1 MKLKIAVRSL
11 AIGLA
16 ALNFLTLT
24 IAQAAEPVLAE
35 AGSAK
40 VTTIDVQG
48 DALRIP
54 LEVRTANLHKPE
66 TVLQLTNNLIIR
78 RALAAKAHAEGLDKD
93 PAIQAAIRIAR
104 DRVLSDA
111 LFAKMD
117 AANKPSTQAVDKLA
131 QANYKSNPTRF
142 ERPAETSARHIL
154 IKAETPDAKAKAEKI
169 LAQLK
174 GGADFATVAREVSE
188 DPGSAT
194 AGGELGYQP
203 KGAMVAP
210 FEAAV
215 AKLEKPGD
223 LSEPVETQFG
233 YHIIKLEGRRP
244 AGIRSYDEVKVV
256 LRREVEAKALND
268 ARLAEVQKIQDTV
281 KMNKDAIN
289 AFAES
294 QK

>member
-16 ALNFLTLT
+16 ALSFLVP
-24 IAQAAEPVLAE
+24 AQAAEPVLAE

-40 VTTIDVQG
+40 VTTVDVQG

-54 LEVRTANLHKPE
+54 FEVREANLHKPE
-66 TVLQLTNNLIIR
+66 IVLQLTNNLIIR
-78 RALAAKAHAEGLDKD
+78 RVMAAKAQAEGIDKE

-104 DRVLSDA
+104 EKILSDA

-117 AANKPSTQAVDKLA
+117 AADKPTAEAVDKLA

-142 ERPAETSARHIL
+142 ERPPETSARHIL
-154 IKAETPDAKAKAEKI
+154 IKAETPDAKEKAEKI
-169 LAQLK
+169 LVQLK
-174 GGADFATVAREVSE
+174 GGADFATLAREVSE

-210 FEAAV
+210 FEAAL

-244 AGIRSYDEVKVV
+244 AGIRPYDEVKVA
-256 LRREVEAKALND
+256 LRREVETKALND

-281 KMNKDAIN
+281 KMNKDAIS

-294 QK
+294 NK

>member
-1 MKLKIAVRSL
+1 MNLKLAVSSL
-11 AIGLA
+11 AFGLA
-16 ALNFLTLT
+16 ALNFLAP
-24 IAQAAEPVLAE
+24 AQAAEPALAE
-35 AGSAK
+35 AGNAN
-40 VTTIDVQG
+40 VTTVDVQG

-54 LEVRTANLHKPE
+54 LEVRAANLHKPE

-78 RALAAKAHAEGLDKD
+78 RVMAAKAQAEGIDKD

-104 DRVLSDA
+104 DKVLSDA

-117 AANKPSTQAVDKLA
+117 AANRPTAEAVDKLA
-131 QANYKSNPTRF
+131 QANYKSNPSRF

-154 IKAETPDAKAKAEKI
+154 IKAGTPDAKAKAEKI

-174 GGADFATVAREVSE
+174 AGADFATVAREVSE

-194 AGGELGYQP
+194 GGGELGFQP

-210 FEAAV
+210 FEAAL

-244 AGIRSYDEVKVV
+244 AGFRSYDEVKVA

-268 ARLAEVQKIQDTV
+268 ARLAEVQKVQDTV
-281 KMNKDAIN
+281 KMNKEAIN

-294 QK
+294 NK